1 MATIKDTAEN
11 IFQRAKLLY
20 LDQAQKISKNDVKL
34 KKLMDSASV
43 KLQKF
48 SKNPQV
54 VEMIGHVDV
63 LFRMIR
69 AHVNGSYKGFSTK
82 SLGMI
87 ALGLVYFVTP
97 IDLIPDFIPVIGY
110 VDDLTVLLAVIKTLQ
125 SDIQKFVLWEQ
136 SYK

>member
-20 LDQAQKISKNDVKL
+20 FEQAQKISKNEVKL
-34 KKLMDSASV
+34 KKLMDSASE
-43 KLQKF
+43 KLHKF
-48 SKNPQV
+48 SSNPQV

-69 AHVNGSYKGFSTK
+69 AHVNGTYKGFSAK
-82 SLGMI
+82 SLGMMV
-87 ALGLVYFVTP
+87 LGLVYFVTP
-97 IDLIPDFIPVIGY
+97 VDLIPDFIPVIGY

-125 SDIQKFVLWEQ
+125 SDIQKFVHWEQ